1 MSKKEK
7 VRSALVKAA
16 REAFTA
22 KGYTRTT
29 MEDIARAAGKAKSTL
44 YYYFVNKEDAFR
56 AVIDLEGE
64 TLKKKLL
71 EIVLDPERPARKKL
85 EDYVLVRWNAFE
97 ELGNY
102 YQTMRQE
109 FLENIDF
116 VEKYRQQYDE
126 IEKQLIGSILQQGI
140 ERNEFRIP
148 PGNVEMVALTIVLSM
163 KALEIPFFAKGHT
176 GFVAPKLQALLDILF
191 YGIVAG

>member
-7 VRSALVKAA
+7 VREELIKAA

-56 AVIDLEGE
+56 AVIDREGG
-64 TLKKKLL
+64 TLKKKLQ
-71 EIVLDPERPARKKL
+71 EIVFDPERPARKKL

-148 PGNVEMVALTIVLSM
+148 PGNVEMVAQTIVLTM
-163 KALEIPFFAKGHT
+163 KALEIPFFAKGYT
-176 GFVAPKLQALLDILF
+176 GFATTKLRSLLDILF
-191 YGIVAG
+191 YGIVAE